1 MSKIEW
7 TEKTW
12 NPIVGCSVISPGC
25 TNCYAMK
32 TAHRLGRNTST
43 PHYAGLTRDS
53 RSGPVWTGEMR
64 QAPAEVLTAPL
75 RRLKPTTW
83 FVNSM
88 SDLFHEDVPDEW
100 IDQVFAIMALRP
112 RHRFQVLTK
121 RADRMRA
128 YLTSPDRRKSS
139 AAYAAARHATGRWH
153 MPDDVSLLWPLA
165 NVWLGVS
172 AEDQTRADERIP
184 QLLETP
190 AAVRFVSAEPL
201 LGPISLDTAW
211 HGESCLD
218 SECWG
223 ECAWCEKGYPPLWN
237 CQRGKGEWER
247 GRSGID
253 WVIVGGES
261 GPSARPMHP
270 DWAREIRDQCTAA
283 GVPFF
288 FKQWGEFV
296 SVSEVEG
303 PGDHHK
309 FPDGATVRR
318 TGKKRAGRTLDG
330 RTWDQMPEAK
340 Q

>member
-32 TAHRLGRNTST
+32 TAHRLGRNPST

-88 SDLFHEDVPDEW
+88 SDLFHEDVPNEW
-100 IDQVFAIMALRP
+100 IDQVFAVMALCP
-112 RHRFQVLTK
+112 QHRFQVLTK
-121 RADRMRA
+121 RADRMRD
-128 YLTSPDRRKSS
+128 YFIFDEGF
-139 AAYAAARHATGRWH
+139 GRWGYIEH
-153 MPDDVSLLWPLA
+153 DARRIANIPGGKTLA
-165 NVWLGVS
+165 HYGERNLPNVWLGVS

-184 QLLETP
+184 QLLATP
-190 AAVRFVSAEPL
+190 AAVRFISAEPL
-201 LGPISLDTAW
+201 LGPVDFNCIPRPASWPTPQDDISDGICSLRYMN
-211 HGESCLD
+211 GPS
-218 SECWG
+218 
-223 ECAWCEKGYPPLWN
+223 
-237 CQRGKGEWER
+237 
-247 GRSGID
+247 ID

-261 GPSARPMHP
+261 GSSARPMHP

-283 GVPFF
+283 SVPFF

-318 TGKKRAGRTLDG
+318 TGKKLAGRTLDG
-330 RTWDQMPEAK
+330 RTWDQMPEAG